1 MKSRNLAKPWYHGSP
16 FRLSILRKGSTITQ
30 DRNLARVFSHKPTI
44 VSLSDGNIKH
54 NGNAPGFLY
63 RIAESL
69 KRQDVCP
76 HPRSSMPEGKEW
88 VTARELAVEPLGS
101 TQIIEEEKL
110 TEEEATRLK
119 EFAKSRGEGKVS

>member
-1 MKSRNLAKPWYHGSP
+1 VKSGDFAKPWYRGSP
-16 FRLSILRKGSTITQ
+16 FRLSVLRKGSTITQ
-30 DRNLARVFSHKPTI
+30 DQNLARVFSHKPTI

-54 NGNAPGFLY
+54 YGNAPGFLY

-69 KRQDVCP
+69 KREDVYP

-88 VTARELAVEPLGS
+88 VTARELAVEPVGP
-101 TQIIEEEKL
+101 TQIVEDERL

-119 EFAKSRGEGKVS
+119 EFAKSRVQGTVG